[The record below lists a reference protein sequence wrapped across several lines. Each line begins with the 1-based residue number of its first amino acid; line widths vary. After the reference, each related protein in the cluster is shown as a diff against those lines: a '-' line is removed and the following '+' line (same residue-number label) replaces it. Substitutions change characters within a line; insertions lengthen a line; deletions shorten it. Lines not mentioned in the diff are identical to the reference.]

1 MMNVRLLRIRYHLG
15 LAMVVVLCFGAPG
28 YLPAQVAGGTIQGM
42 IADSSGAAIVG
53 AHLTITEAAT
63 GTARSAV
70 TNSSGSYSVPNL
82 QPSQYSVSVTA

>member
-1 MMNVRLLRIRYHLG
+1 MINVRLLRIHYYLG
-15 LAMVVVLCFGAPG
+15 VAMAVALCFGAPG
-28 YLPAQVAGGTIQGM
+28 SLPAQVAGGTIQGV

-70 TNSSGSYSVPNL
+70 S
-82 QPSQYSVSVTA
+82 